1 MLLNALLITLLL
13 WEAVAGAS
21 VVVDLKPDGSAVVTH
36 VVEAPEGVELI
47 EVKLLCK
54 PEALVAYGGGDVVYV
69 EAFSN
74 ESGWYARAYYPPSSF
89 TLAYS
94 TTKLANYSS
103 GFWTVKLCCPYVVE
117 VKLPEGVVPTLLP
130 KEALELSYVDSR
142 LSIRL
147 PPGCFTIE
155 YAVLVE
161 PPGPPSGPAVPPS
174 LLGVLLGGLGVA
186 LGAASWL
193 LVKRRR
199 RQQLLLHDLD
209 DTDRAILELVKR
221 RGPLSV
227 AEVADLLNIPRST
240 AHRKLR
246 KLAKYGLIALEK
258 VGSKLIAR

>member
-103 GFWTVKLCCPYVVE
+103 GFWTVKLCCPYIVE
-117 VKLPEGVVPTLLP
+117 VQLPEGVVPTLLP
-130 KEALELSYVDSR
+130 KEALDLSYVDDR
-142 LSIRL
+142 LVVEL
-147 PPGCFTIE
+147 PPGSYLIE

-161 PPGPPSGPAVPPS
+161 PPSTPAPPSI
-174 LLGVLLGGLGVA
+174 LGATLVLVVGVLGGLAVA
-186 LGAASWL
+186 LGAAAWM
-193 LVKRRR
+193 VARR
-199 RQQLLLHDLD
+199 RQRAAYELD
-209 DTDRAILELVKR
+209 DTDKAILDLVKR
-221 RGPLSV
+221 RGPLGV
-227 AEVADLLNIPRST
+227 AEVAELLGIPRST

-246 KLAKYGLIALEK
+246 KLARYGLVRLER
-258 VGSKLIAR
+258 VGPRLVAS